1 MSETRASARIDLGAI
16 RHNATRLARAAGRA
30 QLIAVVKANGYGHG
44 AAHVAEAALAAGATR
59 LAVATTVEAQT
70 LRDAGINAPLQV
82 MGPLHIA
89 EFALARQLGVEV
101 TIWTPEAATAAIA
114 AGVAVHLKFDTGM
127 GRLGAQRGQVD
138 ALVAAAT
145 SANVVGL
152 MTHFATA
159 DERNGANAG
168 FMNEQLVRFR
178 ALLGEIRSG
187 FPGAI
192 AHAAN
197 SAATLR
203 SPDATF
209 DAVRCGI
216 ALYGCSPFGTD
227 PADDDLRPAL
237 TLRSWVASLKDIS
250 SQESVGYGRAYRAM
264 RGTTTALI
272 PVGYADGY
280 PRRLGNRAEVLV
292 GGRRVPVVG
301 NISMDQLTIDLGPE
315 SNAAIGDEVVLI
327 GPQGDHHI
335 GVEEVAGWLD
345 TISYEVIC
353 AIGPRVVREWTG

>member
-1 MSETRASARIDLGAI
+1 MSEARASALVNLGAI

-30 QLIAVVKANGYGHG
+30 ELIAVVKANGYGHG
-44 AAHVAEAALAAGATR
+44 AAQVAEAALAGGATR

-70 LRDAGINAPLQV
+70 LRDAGVSATIQV
-82 MGPLHIA
+82 MGPLHVA
-89 EFALARQLGVEV
+89 EFSQARQLGVEV
-101 TIWTPEAATAAIA
+101 TIWTPEAAAAAIA
-114 AGVAVHLKFDTGM
+114 ANLAVHLKFDTGM

-145 SANVVGL
+145 RANVVGL

-159 DERNGANAG
+159 DERHGPNAG

-178 ALLGEIRSG
+178 ALLGEIRSR

-203 SPDATF
+203 SPEAIF

-227 PADDDLRPAL
+227 PEDDDLRPAL
-237 TLRSWVASLKDIS
+237 TLRSWVASLKNIA
-250 SQESVGYGRAYRAM
+250 SQESVGYGRVYRAM
-264 RGTTTALI
+264 RGTTTASV

-327 GPQGDHHI
+327 GTQGDERI

-353 AIGPRVVREWTG
+353 AIGARVVREWTG